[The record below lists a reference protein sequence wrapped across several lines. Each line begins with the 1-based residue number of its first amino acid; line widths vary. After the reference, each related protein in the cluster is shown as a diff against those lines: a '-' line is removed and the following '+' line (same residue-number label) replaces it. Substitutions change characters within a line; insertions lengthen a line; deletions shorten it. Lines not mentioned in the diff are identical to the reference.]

1 VSYCFTVCHLLFLQ
15 DTESL
20 LFVVEEVRN
29 RSVLLKKRKYQ
40 HHLYWMMSLFVVV
53 ALVGLGG
60 SILYLQTKSVAH
72 ASPPPHNF
80 TLQLAHPHYWY
91 GGAAAVGMNLACQ
104 SPTPAAHCYTPQ
116 QIQNAYHVTP
126 LHTAGITGAGHTMV
140 IVDAFQSPTIRH
152 DLQMFDRVF
161 GLKDPTLN
169 ILAPDGL
176 APFNQKDPVQVSW
189 AAEITLDVEWAHA
202 VAPGAAIDLVLSN
215 PAKDPGANTLSGF
228 LLNLSRATA
237 FAVKNNLGDVI
248 SQSFGGNEACMSMQA
263 LQAQH
268 KVFQAAV
275 AKHIT
280 LLAASGDRGA
290 AEINCTFTTFTKN
303 VSTPASDPLVT
314 AVGGTTL
321 NANATTGAYIGETAW
336 MGSGGGF
343 STVFPRPAFQQG
355 VQGFGNQRGVPD
367 IAYNA
372 DPRSGVLVVWSSSG
386 QGNDLAVVFGGTSAG
401 SPQWAGITVLLNQM
415 MGKRIGFLNGALYR
429 LGKSPLNAAA
439 SLHDITMGMNNFV
452 GKDAN
457 GVAVAV
463 GGFDAG
469 KGWDPVTGWGTPD
482 VARLVML
489 LPGFV

>member
-1 VSYCFTVCHLLFLQ
+1 M
-15 DTESL
+15 E
-20 LFVVEEVRN
+20 
-29 RSVLLKKRKYQ
+29 KRKYQ
-40 HHLYWMMSLFVVV
+40 HHLYWMLSLFVVV

-60 SILYLQTKSVAH
+60 SILYLQTKSLAH
-72 ASPPPHNF
+72 ASPAGHNF
-80 TLQLAHPHYWY
+80 TLDMAHPQYWS
-91 GGAAAVGMNLACQ
+91 GGAAAVGMNLGCQ
-104 SPTPAAHCYTPQ
+104 SPAAAARCYTPQ

-126 LHTAGITGAGHTMV
+126 LLTAGITGAGHTIV

-161 GLKDPTLN
+161 GLKDPTLRV
-169 ILAPDGL
+169 LAPDGL
-176 APFNQKDPVQVSW
+176 ARFNQKDPVQVSW

-202 VAPGAAIDLVLSN
+202 IAPGAAIDLVLSN

-228 LLNLSRATA
+228 LLNLLRATS
-237 FAVKNNLGDVI
+237 FAVNNNLGDVI

-268 KVFQAAV
+268 RVFQAAV

-290 AEINCTFTTFTKN
+290 AQVNCAFTTFTRN
-303 VSTPASDPLVT
+303 VSAPASDPLVT

-336 MGSGGGF
+336 VGSGGGF

-355 VQGFGNQRGVPD
+355 VRGIGSQRGVPD
-367 IAYNA
+367 IAYDA

-401 SPQWAGITVLLNQM
+401 SPQWAGMTVLLNQM

-429 LGKSPLNAAA
+429 LGKSALNAQ

-457 GVAVAV
+457 GLAVAV
-463 GGFDAG
+463 RGFDAG
-469 KGWDPVTGWGTPD
+469 KGWDPVTGWGTPN
-482 VARLVML
+482 VAGLVML
-489 LPGFV
+489 LPRFV